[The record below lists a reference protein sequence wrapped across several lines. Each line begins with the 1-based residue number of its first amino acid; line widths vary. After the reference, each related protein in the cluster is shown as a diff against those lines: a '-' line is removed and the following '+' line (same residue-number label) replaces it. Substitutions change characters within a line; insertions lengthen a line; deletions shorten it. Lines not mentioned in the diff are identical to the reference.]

1 MFVFKAAVVG
11 AGTMGGQIAQTIASA
26 GIPVVL
32 KDVDDELVEAGLAE
46 ARKVT
51 QSQVGKLV
59 ERGKLNEEAAGIQVA
74 AVVDRIHGTTE
85 YEGFGDVD
93 FAIEAVPERM
103 EVKQAVFDE
112 LDAVTPGHAFLASN
126 TSSLSITE
134 IGEHTSRPDK
144 VCGFH
149 YFYPASVMRLIEVIQ
164 GDDTAPETV
173 QAAVAF
179 AQTIRKM
186 PIVCA
191 EVPGFVVNRVLM
203 SALTEVWRMQEEQQ
217 LSIKKIDEAVTES
230 KTSPMGPFFLG
241 DLLGLDTILHVAE
254 YLDASY
260 PGRMHVHSGLREL
273 VAAGKLGAKTGGE
286 GFYANGDAQLPGD
299 NAPDPQELADRFN
312 LKALVESCLL
322 VEEGVVSTRDVDLG
336 MMAGAGLI
344 PPPLARADAA
354 GLDEVVRKLEVA
366 ASEWGERFAPPL
378 LLRRLVNQ
386 GRTGLKA
393 GQGFFAYRRPD
404 EDGFDQ
410 GGTVTLETRGDIA
423 IAWLDSPPM
432 NALSP
437 DVVADLQRVWDH
449 VRGGNAVRALVIA
462 SANPQ
467 VFCAGAD
474 IKSFT
479 QLDESTG
486 RAFVGQGHALL
497 RDMERS
503 GVATIAAVNA
513 IAFGGG
519 CELAMSCD
527 VRVAA
532 RSALFGQPEIN
543 LGIMPGLG
551 GTQRLPR
558 LVGTNKALEM
568 NLTGDPVSAE
578 EAYEFGLVN
587 RVVPDH
593 ELIDTALAWA
603 RKLAGQAPLSVQRIK
618 RVSSDPALDA
628 GLEAEKEAFVESLA
642 SEDGREGVAA
652 FLEKRQP
659 QWRGA

>member
-11 AGTMGGQIAQTIASA
+11 AGTMGGQIAQTIAAA

-32 KDVDDELVEAGLAE
+32 KDVQDELVEAGLAE

-51 QSQVGKLV
+51 AGQVGKLV
-59 ERGKLNEEAAGIQVA
+59 ERGKLDQEAADARVA
-74 AVVDRIHGTTE
+74 SVVDRIHGTTE

-93 FAIEAVPERM
+93 FVIEAVPERM
-103 EVKQAVFDE
+103 EIKRAVFED
-112 LDAVTPGHAFLASN
+112 LDALTPGHAILASN

-134 IGEHTSRPDK
+134 IGEATSRPHR

-149 YFYPASVMRLIEVIQ
+149 YFYPASVMRLIEVVE
-164 GDDTAPETV
+164 GDDTEAETL

-186 PIVCA
+186 PITCV
-191 EVPGFVVNRVLM
+191 EVPGFVVNRILN
-203 SALTEVWRMQEEQQ
+203 SALSEVWRMQEEQG
-217 LSIKKIDEAVTES
+217 LSIAGIDAAVTES
-230 KTSPMGPFFLG
+230 KTAPMGPFQLG
-241 DLLGLDTILHVAE
+241 DLLGLDTVLHVAE

-260 PGRMHVHSGLREL
+260 PGRMHVHGGLREL
-273 VAAGKLGAKTGGE
+273 VAAGKLGAKSGGD
-286 GFYANGDAQLPGD
+286 GFYRNGDAQLPGGAD
-299 NAPDPQELADRFN
+299 PDPQELADRFN

-322 VEEGVVSTRDVDLG
+322 VEEGVVSTKDLDLG

-344 PPPLARADAA
+344 PPPFARADGT
-354 GLDEVVRKLEVA
+354 GLDDVVRRLETA
-366 ASEWGERFAPPL
+366 AEEWGERFAPPL
-378 LLRRLVNQ
+378 LLRRLANQ

-393 GQGFFAYRRPD
+393 GQGFFAYKRPD
-404 EDGFDQ
+404 PEGFEQ
-410 GGTVTLETRGDIA
+410 GETVTLETRGDIA

-437 DVVADLQRVWDH
+437 KVVEDLQAVWNH
-449 VRGGNAVRALVIA
+449 VRDHGSIRALVVT

-474 IKSFT
+474 IKAFT
-479 QLDESTG
+479 QLDEATG
-486 RAFVGQGHALL
+486 RAFIGGAHALL
-497 RDMERS
+497 REMETS
-503 GVATIAAVNA
+503 GIVTIAAVNA

-519 CELAMSCD
+519 CELAMGCD
-527 VRVAA
+527 VRIAA
-532 RSALFGQPEIN
+532 RSALFGQPEVN
-543 LGIMPGLG
+543 LGILPGLG

-568 NLTGDPVSAE
+568 NLTGDPISAD

-593 ELIDTALAWA
+593 ELLDTALAWA
-603 RKLAGQAPLSVQRIK
+603 RKLAGQAPLSVGWIK
-618 RVSSDPALDA
+618 AVSSDATLDA
-628 GLEAEKEAFVESLA
+628 GIEAEKEAFAAALA
-642 SEDGREGVAA
+642 SEDAREGLSA
-652 FLEKRQP
+652 FLGKRQP

>member
-32 KDVDDELVEAGLAE
+32 KDVREDLVEAGLTE

-51 QSQVGKLV
+51 QNQVGKLV
-59 ERGKLNEEAAGIQVA
+59 ERGKLNEEAAGVQVA

-103 EVKQAVFDE
+103 EIKQAVFSD
-112 LDAVTPGHAFLASN
+112 LDAVTPGHAILASN

-134 IGEHTSRPDK
+134 IGEATSRPDR

-149 YFYPASVMRLIEVIQ
+149 YFYPAAVMRLVEIVE
-164 GDDTAPETV
+164 GDDTSSETLST
-173 QAAVAF
+173 AVAL

-186 PIVCA
+186 PITCA
-191 EVPGFVVNRVLM
+191 EVPGFVVNRILN
-203 SALTEVWRMQEEQQ
+203 SALSEVWRMQEEQG
-217 LSIKKIDEAVTES
+217 LSIEKIDAAVTES
-230 KTSPMGPFFLG
+230 KTAPMGPFYLG
-241 DLLGLDTILHVAE
+241 DLLGLDTVLHVAE

-260 PGRMHVHSGLREL
+260 PGRMYVHGGLREL
-273 VAAGKLGAKTGGE
+273 VAAGKLGAKSGGE
-286 GFYANGDAQLPGD
+286 GFYANGASAVPGD
-299 NAPDPQELADRFN
+299 KDPDPGELADRFN
-312 LKALVESCLL
+312 LKALVEGCLL
-322 VEEGVVSTRDVDLG
+322 VEEGVVSTKDVDLG
-336 MMAGAGLI
+336 MMAGAGLM
-344 PPPLARADAA
+344 PPPFARADAT
-354 GLDEVVRKLEVA
+354 GLDEVVRKLETA
-366 ASEWGERFAPPL
+366 AEEWGERYAPPL
-378 LLRRLVNQ
+378 LLRRLANQ

-393 GQGFFAYRRPD
+393 GQGFFPYKRPD
-404 EDGFDQ
+404 ADGFDQ
-410 GGTVTLETRGDIA
+410 GGTVTLETRGDVA

-437 DVVADLQRVWDH
+437 DVVADLRRVWEH
-449 VRGGNAVRALVIA
+449 VRDGGAVRALVLA

-474 IKSFT
+474 IKAFT
-479 QLDESTG
+479 KLDATTG
-486 RAFVGQGHALL
+486 QEFIGGAHALL

-519 CELAMSCD
+519 CEIAMGCD
-527 VRVAA
+527 VRIAA
-532 RSALFGQPEIN
+532 QSALFGQPEIN

-568 NLTGDPVSAE
+568 NLTGEPISAD

-593 ELIDTALAWA
+593 ELLDTALAWA
-603 RKLAGQAPLSVQRIK
+603 RKLAGQAPLSVARIK
-618 RVSSDPALDA
+618 QVATDPALDA
-628 GLEAEKEAFVESLA
+628 GLDAEAKAFVASLGT
-642 SEDGREGVAA
+642 EDGREGVAA
-652 FLEKRQP
+652 FLEKREP